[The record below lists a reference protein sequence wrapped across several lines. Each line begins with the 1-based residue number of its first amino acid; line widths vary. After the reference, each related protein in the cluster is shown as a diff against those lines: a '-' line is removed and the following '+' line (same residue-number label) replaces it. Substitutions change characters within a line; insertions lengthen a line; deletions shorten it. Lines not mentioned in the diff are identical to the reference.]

1 MNLAYERIRTYANR
15 LNLTQIEAILPR
27 LAEEAVSKELS
38 YSDFLESV
46 LAEEASAADER
57 MRRTLLRFAKF
68 PYLKTLED
76 FDFAAQVSVDKRQV
90 KELGSLKFIDEKS
103 NIVLLGPPGV
113 GKTHLSIALGIKAA
127 ESGYRV
133 YFTSATDMLSRLK
146 KGFSLG
152 RLDEYLRTYLRCSLL
167 IIDEIGYLPLDR
179 EEANLLFQIIAK
191 RYEKGSIILTSN
203 KSYGAWGEVV
213 AGDNVLAGAILDR
226 LLHHS
231 ATINIKGESY
241 RLKDK
246 RKAGILSSKEV
257 TPES

>member
-1 MNLAYERIRTYANR
+1 MNLTHERIATYANR

-27 LAEEAVSKELS
+27 LAEEATAKELS

-46 LAEEASAADER
+46 LAEEACAADER
-57 MRRTLLRFAKF
+57 MRRTLLRFARF

-76 FDFAAQVSVDKRQV
+76 FDFAAQPSVDKKQTQ
-90 KELGSLKFIDEKS
+90 ELSNLTFVTEKS
-103 NIVLLGPPGV
+103 NIILLGPPGV
-113 GKTHLSIALGIKAA
+113 GKTHLAIALGLKAA

-133 YFTSATDMLSRLK
+133 YFTTATDMLSRLK
-146 KGFSLG
+146 KGFSTG
-152 RLDEYLRTYLRCSLL
+152 RFDEYLRTYLRCSVL
-167 IIDEIGYLPLDR
+167 IIDEMGYLPLDR
-179 EEANLLFQIIAK
+179 DEANLLFQVIAK

-213 AGDNVLAGAILDR
+213 AQDNVLAAAILDR

-231 ATINIKGESY
+231 TTINIKGESY

-246 RKAGILSSKEV
+246 RRAGILSQQEV
-257 TPES
+257 MS

>member
-1 MNLAYERIRTYANR
+1 MNLTHERIAEYANR
-15 LNLTQIEAILPR
+15 LNLSTIEACLPR
-27 LAEEAVSKELS
+27 LAEEAAAKELS

-46 LAEEASAADER
+46 LAEEARAADER

-76 FDFAAQVSVDKRQV
+76 FDFAAQPSVDKRQV
-90 KELGSLKFIDEKS
+90 QELNSLRFIAEKS
-103 NIVLLGPPGV
+103 NVILLGPPGV
-113 GKTHLSIALGIKAA
+113 GKTHLSIALGLKAA
-127 ESGYRV
+127 EAGYRA
-133 YFTSATDMLSRLK
+133 YFTTATDMLSRLK

-152 RLDEYLRTYLRCSLL
+152 RFDEYLRTYLRCSVL
-167 IIDEIGYLPLDR
+167 IIDEVGYLPLDR
-179 EEANLLFQIIAK
+179 DEANLLFQVIAK

-213 AGDNVLAGAILDR
+213 AQDNVLASAILDR

-231 ATINIKGESY
+231 TTINIKGESY

-246 RKAGILSSKEV
+246 RKAGILSQKEV
-257 TPES
+257 AQ